1 MASSLKSIA
10 SLRTQ
15 GGSENS
21 CGEQDAVYRGKLFSE
36 VAAHI
41 NKQRNLGRSLGPG
54 EMPSQMQNAVWAAE
68 RAGWLREVIEIKH
81 PDGTWRRPQKSK
93 PHTSKSR
100 KRSIQKLH
108 EVVKQRM
115 SQCKRLKVQT
125 DNRYKAK
132 QAHLEKLK
140 KESAKVKAKL
150 AKLQTEMVTTEKD
163 IDVVKQEQEVWSKE
177 IEMSDML
184 KQAAG
189 VCSKNQGLT
198 NAVEKLTKD
207 NAKVIRQVQELK
219 EKVAAQELLRLK

>member
-1 MASSLKSIA
+1 
-10 SLRTQ
+10 
-15 GGSENS
+15 
-21 CGEQDAVYRGKLFSE
+21 
-36 VAAHI
+36 
-41 NKQRNLGRSLGPG
+41 
-54 EMPSQMQNAVWAAE
+54 
-68 RAGWLREVIEIKH
+68 
-81 PDGTWRRPQKSK
+81 
-93 PHTSKSR
+93 
-100 KRSIQKLH
+100 
-108 EVVKQRM
+108 M
-115 SQCKRLKVQT
+115 SHCKRLKVQT
-125 DNRYKAK
+125 DNRYKVK

-140 KESAKVKAKL
+140 EESAKVKAKL

-184 KQAAG
+184 EQAAG